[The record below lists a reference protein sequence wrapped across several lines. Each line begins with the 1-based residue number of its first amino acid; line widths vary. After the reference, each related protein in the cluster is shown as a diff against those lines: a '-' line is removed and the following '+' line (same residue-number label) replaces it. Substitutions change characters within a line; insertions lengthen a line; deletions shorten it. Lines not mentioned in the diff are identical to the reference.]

1 MDMDILSEIKYI
13 IKAVIKI
20 IDTNTQEFVS
30 MMLLITELSVH
41 ILSNFGDPKIK
52 KNSPYPII
60 FDFSPK

>member
-30 MMLLITELSVH
+30 MMLLITELS
-41 ILSNFGDPKIK
+41 IST
-52 KNSPYPII
+52 SII
-60 FDFSPK
+60 F